1 MEEAIQPQKKSKSP
15 LIVAALIV
23 AGLCG
28 CVLLVLAVGTGFY
41 FLNSPKTA
49 EPVQPIYNDSDGYSG
64 NADELL
70 RADAL
75 NLIGIYE
82 ETQSGCADLS
92 LVSGEML
99 LPSDQTDDGSW
110 QETWQ
115 VNACGGLRVYTVSFT
130 PTSGGTDVAVTLVK

>member
-1 MEEAIQPQKKSKSP
+1 MEEAVQPQKKSKTP
-15 LIVAALIV
+15 LIVTALIV

-28 CVLLVLAVGTGFY
+28 CVLLMLAVGTGFY
-41 FLNSPKTA
+41 FLNSSKTDDS
-49 EPVQPIYNDSDGYSG
+49 VMPIYNDADGYSG

-92 LVSGEML
+92 LVSGDML
-99 LPSDQTDDGSW
+99 VLPSQTDDGSW
-110 QETWQ
+110 RETWQ
-115 VNACGGLRVYTVSFT
+115 VNACGDLRVYTVSFT
-130 PTSGGTDVAVTLVK
+130 PTSGGTDIAVTLVK